1 MSTDLHSPQ
10 VRNEPREWSSYPAA
24 DDEINLADL
33 VRSIWDGRWLIA
45 GVAAITTVLGAGYAF
60 VAPNKYETTL
70 ELQKLTQDELGAY
83 EVLNALTSPLDPLDQ
98 TKRKKEPSQLGFV
111 IDDEILMNKTIERL
125 NTREELLDS
134 IQQTKLIQPEEFTDR
149 KEYEKAL
156 EATAFD
162 YKITAPEDP
171 KDKKKN
177 QELRENWA
185 IRYEGP
191 QKPELVLE
199 TLDLAL
205 RDSVEHARLALVED
219 YERKKSVYQQN
230 QAYTL
235 EDLQLQ
241 LTNLYGDYDKKIQ
254 QRLATLRENAGI
266 ARSLGLKTSTI
277 EAQNYTTASTVVT
290 NIKTDNPLYLRGYE
304 ALEKEIEQ
312 ITSRTNRENFVAER
326 IALEAEI
333 RKVEQDQTIIR
344 NDRAFIQTP
353 LVDADRFKAIRYS
366 LTTAETK
373 NAKKTPL
380 ILALS
385 VVLGGMLGLFVL
397 FFRNALKR
405 S

>member
-1 MSTDLHSPQ
+1 MTSSI
-10 VRNEPREWSSYPAA
+10 EPRQDPRLQGIHPALNAPA

-83 EVLNALTSPLDPLDQ
+83 EVLNAL
-98 TKRKKEPSQLGFV
+98 KHFK
-111 IDDEILMNKTIERL
+111 IDDESLMNKTIERL
-125 NTREELLDS
+125 NTRDELLDS
-134 IQQTKLIQPEEFTDR
+134 IQQTKLIQPEEFIDR
-149 KEYEKAL
+149 MEYEKAL

-191 QKPELVLE
+191 QKPEQVLE

-205 RDSVEHARLALVED
+205 RASIENARLALVED

-230 QAYTL
+230 RAYTL

-312 ITSRTNRENFVAER
+312 ITSRTSRENFVAER

-333 RKVEQDQTIIR
+333 RKVEQDRTIIR

-385 VVLGGMLGLFVL
+385 VMLGGMLGLFVL

>member
-1 MSTDLHSPQ
+1 MPNPIHSS
-10 VRNEPREWSSYPAA
+10 EYPSFPA

-70 ELQKLTQDELGAY
+70 ELQAISLDDANAY
-83 EVLNALTSPLDPLDQ
+83 AELNALGWFSVSKAALLGRVIESLD
-98 TKRKKEPSQLGFV
+98 
-111 IDDEILMNKTIERL
+111 
-125 NTREELLDS
+125 TRESLQRVILDHGFINSDDFESTQDHLLAVES
-134 IQQTKLIQPEEFTDR
+134 TSYAFEFLRPESAE
-149 KEYEKAL
+149 
-156 EATAFD
+156 
-162 YKITAPEDP
+162 
-171 KDKKKN
+171 DKKKN

-185 IRYEGP
+185 VRYEGP

-205 RDSVEHARLALVED
+205 RDSVENARLALVED

>member
-70 ELQKLTQDELGAY
+70 ELQTISSDDANAY
-83 EVLNALTSPLDPLDQ
+83 AELNALGWFSVSKGALLGRVIESLD
-98 TKRKKEPSQLGFV
+98 
-111 IDDEILMNKTIERL
+111 
-125 NTREELLDS
+125 TRESLQHVILDHGFINPDDFES
-134 IQQTKLIQPEEFTDR
+134 TQDHLFEVESTSYAFEFLRPESAE
-149 KEYEKAL
+149 
-156 EATAFD
+156 
-162 YKITAPEDP
+162 
-171 KDKKKN
+171 DKKKN

-191 QKPELVLE
+191 QKPEQVLE

-205 RDSVEHARLALVED
+205 RASTEHARLALVED

-266 ARSLGLKTSTI
+266 ARSLGLKASTI

-312 ITSRTNRENFVAER
+312 ITSRTSRENFVAER

-333 RKVEQDQTIIR
+333 RKVEQDRTVIR
-344 NDRAFIQTP
+344 NDRAFLKTP

-397 FFRNALKR
+397 FFRNALQR
-405 S
+405 G

>member
-1 MSTDLHSPQ
+1 MPDQRAALDTPFPQ
-10 VRNEPREWSSYPAA
+10 PM

-70 ELQKLTQDELGAY
+70 ELQKLTQDEVGAY
-83 EVLNALTSPLDPLDQ
+83 EVLNALSPPLDQ
-98 TKRKKEPSQLGFV
+98 TKRKKEPNQLGFV

-162 YKITAPEDP
+162 YKITAPEYP

-205 RDSVEHARLALVED
+205 RASVENARLALVED

-230 QAYTL
+230 QTYTL

-241 LTNLYGDYDKKIQ
+241 LANLYGDYDKKIQ
-254 QRLATLRENAGI
+254 QRIAALQENAGI

-326 IALEAEI
+326 IALEGEI
-333 RKVEQDQTIIR
+333 RKLEQDQTIIR

-353 LVDADRFKAIRYS
+353 LVDADRFKAVRYS

>member
-83 EVLNALTSPLDPLDQ
+83 EVLNAL
-98 TKRKKEPSQLGFV
+98 KHFK
-111 IDDEILMNKTIERL
+111 IDDEILMSKTIERL

>member
-70 ELQKLTQDELGAY
+70 ELQTISSDDANTYAE
-83 EVLNALTSPLDPLDQ
+83 LNALGWFSVSKGALLGRVIESLD
-98 TKRKKEPSQLGFV
+98 
-111 IDDEILMNKTIERL
+111 
-125 NTREELLDS
+125 TRESLQHVILDHGFINPDDFES
-134 IQQTKLIQPEEFTDR
+134 TQDHLFEVESTSYAFEFLRPESAE
-149 KEYEKAL
+149 
-156 EATAFD
+156 
-162 YKITAPEDP
+162 
-171 KDKKKN
+171 DKKKN

-191 QKPELVLE
+191 QKPEQVLE

-205 RDSVEHARLALVED
+205 RASTEHARLALVED

-266 ARSLGLKTSTI
+266 ARSLGLKASTI

-312 ITSRTNRENFVAER
+312 ITSRTSRENFVAER

-333 RKVEQDQTIIR
+333 RKVEQDRTVIR
-344 NDRAFIQTP
+344 NDRAFLKTP

>member
-45 GVAAITTVLGAGYAF
+45 GVAAITTVLGADYAF

-70 ELQKLTQDELGAY
+70 ELQKL
-83 EVLNALTSPLDPLDQ
+83 NAL
-98 TKRKKEPSQLGFV
+98 KHFK
-111 IDDEILMNKTIERL
+111 IDDEILMSKTIERL

-177 QELRENWA
+177 QDPRENWA

-191 QKPELVLE
+191 QKPKQVLE

-205 RDSVEHARLALVED
+205 RASVEHARLALVED

>member
-1 MSTDLHSPQ
+1 M
-10 VRNEPREWSSYPAA
+10 NEQNLQSSASMVQSGMYPGTE
-24 DDEINLADL
+24 DEINLADL
-33 VRSIWDGRWLIA
+33 ARSIWDGRWLIA

-60 VAPNKYETTL
+60 IAPNKYETTL
-70 ELQKLTQDELGAY
+70 EIQQLTKDELGAY
-83 EVLNALTSPLDPLDQ
+83 EALNSLA
-98 TKRKKEPSQLGFV
+98 KKESNKLGFT
-111 IDDEILMNKTIERL
+111 IDAETLMDKTIERL
-125 NTREELLDS
+125 NTREELVHS
-134 IQQTKLIQPEEFTDR
+134 IQKTKLIQSEDFADPRD
-149 KEYEKAL
+149 YEDAL
-156 EATAFD
+156 EATAFEF
-162 YKITAPEDP
+162 KAAPPEDP

-177 QELRENWA
+177 QELRENWS

-191 QKPELVLE
+191 QQPEQVLD

-205 RDSVEHARLALVED
+205 RASIENARLALVED
-219 YERKKSVYQQN
+219 YERKKSVYIQN
-230 QAYTL
+230 QGYTL

-312 ITSRTNRENFVAER
+312 ITSRTNRENFVSER

-333 RKVEQDQTIIR
+333 RKLEQDQTVIR
-344 NDRAFIQTP
+344 NDRALIKTP
-353 LVDADRFKAIRYS
+353 LMDADRFKAIRYS

-373 NAKKTPL
+373 NAKKTSL

-405 S
+405 D

>member
-83 EVLNALTSPLDPLDQ
+83 EVLNAL
-98 TKRKKEPSQLGFV
+98 KHFK
-111 IDDEILMNKTIERL
+111 IDDEILMSKTIERL

-353 LVDADRFKAIRYS
+353 LVDADRFKAVRYS

>member
-45 GVAAITTVLGAGYAF
+45 GVATLTTLLGTGYAF
-60 VAPNKYETTL
+60 VTPNKYETTL
-70 ELQKLTQDELGAY
+70 ELQTISSDDANTYAE
-83 EVLNALTSPLDPLDQ
+83 LNALGWFSVSKGALLGRVIESLD
-98 TKRKKEPSQLGFV
+98 
-111 IDDEILMNKTIERL
+111 
-125 NTREELLDS
+125 TRESLQHVILDHGFINPDDFES
-134 IQQTKLIQPEEFTDR
+134 TQDHLFEVESTSYAFEFLRPESAE
-149 KEYEKAL
+149 
-156 EATAFD
+156 
-162 YKITAPEDP
+162 
-171 KDKKKN
+171 DKKKN

-191 QKPELVLE
+191 QKPEQVLE

-205 RDSVEHARLALVED
+205 RASTEHARLALVED

-266 ARSLGLKTSTI
+266 ARSLGLKASTI

-312 ITSRTNRENFVAER
+312 ITSRTSRENFVAER

-333 RKVEQDQTIIR
+333 RKVEQDRTVIR
-344 NDRAFIQTP
+344 NDRAFLKTP